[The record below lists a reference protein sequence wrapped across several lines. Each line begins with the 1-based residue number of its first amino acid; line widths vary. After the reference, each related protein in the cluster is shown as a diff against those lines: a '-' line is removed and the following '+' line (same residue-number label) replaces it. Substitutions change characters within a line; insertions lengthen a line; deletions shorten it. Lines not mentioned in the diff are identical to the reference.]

1 MSHGMASNAQA
12 KVISIDDLTVR
23 YGRNTVLDGVSFE
36 VAQGEVHALLGRNGS
51 GKSSLVRCLL
61 GQQKPTAGAT
71 RLFGRDSWRY
81 RSGLMERI
89 GVVPEEPDAP
99 PGMSARQLSRFC
111 SRLYA
116 RWDGAGLESRLRR
129 FEVPLDVAFSNL
141 SRGQKAQVML
151 ALALA
156 PEPQLLVLDDP
167 TLGLD
172 AVARRA
178 VFEELV
184 VELAD
189 RGITVFITSHDLP
202 GIEAIATRLA
212 VLRGASLQVDEE
224 LESLKGRFRRLT
236 FGRRE
241 GQGDLAADGTDLL
254 ADFEPLA
261 VRRRGRDIE
270 ALVSRFSPAA
280 FEALGDHG
288 DIERLESHAVSLEDI
303 LVALSDSAMA
313 SGDLLGTRPGEGE
326 P

>member
-1 MSHGMASNAQA
+1 MREGSETP
-12 KVISIDDLTVR
+12 ILSIDELTLR
-23 YGRNTVLDGVSFE
+23 YGRKTVLDGVSFE
-36 VAQGEVHALLGRNGS
+36 VAQGEVYALLGRNGS

-71 RLFGRDSWRY
+71 RLLGRDSWRH
-81 RSGLMERI
+81 RAALMERI

-99 PGMSARQLSRFC
+99 PGMTARQLSRFC
-111 SRLYA
+111 SRLYG
-116 RWDGAGLESRLRR
+116 RWDHTGLEGRLRR
-129 FEVPLDVAFSNL
+129 FEVPLDVAFAHL

-156 PEPQLLVLDDP
+156 SEPQLLVLDDP

-172 AVARRA
+172 AVARRS

-212 VLRGASLQVDEE
+212 VLRGAALQVDEE
-224 LESLKGRFRRLT
+224 LESLKTRFRRLT

-241 GQGDLAADGTDLL
+241 GEGDRAADGSDLL
-254 ADFEPLA
+254 AGFEPLA
-261 VRRRGRDIE
+261 IRRRGRDLE
-270 ALVSRFSPAA
+270 ALVSRFSADA
-280 FEALGDHG
+280 FDTLRRHG
-288 DIERLESHAVSLEDI
+288 DIERLESHPVSLENI

-313 SGDLLGTRPGEGE
+313 SGDLLTPTTGE
-326 P
+326 PAP